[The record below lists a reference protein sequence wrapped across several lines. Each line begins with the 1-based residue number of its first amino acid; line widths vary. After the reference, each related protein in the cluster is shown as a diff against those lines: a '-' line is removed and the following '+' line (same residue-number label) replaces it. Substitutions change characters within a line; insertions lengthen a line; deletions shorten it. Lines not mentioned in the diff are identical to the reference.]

1 MKDLLTIILVAFS
14 YFMHLVSPQT
24 STEKTFNLEIK
35 FENIQKTD
43 KPIYVALYQ
52 SKKDFNNKKI
62 FKKYTVLPSQKTT
75 LVIQDLP
82 EGTYALLCFQD
93 INDNHRLDFNGY
105 VPDEPWGLS
114 NNITRMGPPTWTD
127 AAFKLNRNLQLNI
140 ELF

>member
-1 MKDLLTIILVAFS
+1 MKDLLTIILVAFG
-14 YFMHLVSPQT
+14 YFGYFVIPQT
-24 STEKTFNLEIK
+24 AMYKTFNLEIK

-52 SKKDFNNKKI
+52 SEKEFNNKKI
-62 FKKYTVLPSQKTT
+62 FKRYTVLPSKKTS
-75 LVIQDLP
+75 LEIPDLP
-82 EGTYALLCFQD
+82 EGTYAILCFQD
-93 INDNHRLDFNGY
+93 LNDNHHLDFNGY
-105 VPDEPWGLS
+105 MPDEPWGLS

>member
-75 LVIQDLP
+75 LAIQDLP

-105 VPDEPWGLS
+105 IPDEPWGLS